1 MTRAMK
7 PEFYKTF
14 MKKGFFPSANKIIKY
29 QESTNYWIFKTGQ
42 HVFKVKKKDTTQSTI
57 ALDEIFCKEIVAVV
71 NQHSPGLETQLIGVK
86 SQDDIHTIT
95 SDLNSASYHAIS
107 MKQLPD
113 RCFLKAMSNKN
124 SLTFGIIDQIVEF
137 LYPFHEQALVSENKN
152 ECNIDTLT
160 ARLRDLYYQSKKHLG
175 VTITQAMIDM
185 TLHPLEKFLN
195 DNKKL
200 FNRRIKKGFI
210 RKVHGCFVPRK
221 INVQKDTVFALGRT
235 TDPLKIRFNDVAAD
249 IADLVVELNQCDHTE
264 MAEYF
269 IKQYTRLSGDKD
281 IKLVLPIY
289 QAIKCMYMGTK
300 HSVAMKFESK
310 NKDEHLRIAKHYYD
324 QIIHIVRKL

>member
-1 MTRAMK
+1 MTRAIK

-14 MKKGFFPSANKIIKY
+14 MKKGFFPEANKIIKY

-42 HVFKVKKKDTTQSTI
+42 HLYKVKKKDSTQSTI
-57 ALDEIFCKEIVAVV
+57 ALDQIFCKEIVTVV
-71 NQHSPGLETQLIGVK
+71 NQHSPGLETEHIGVK
-86 SQDDIHTIT
+86 SQDDTYSFT
-95 SDLNSASYHAIS
+95 SDLNSVSYNAIS

-124 SLTFGIIDQIVEF
+124 NVTKEVIDQIVEF
-137 LYPFHEQALVSENKN
+137 LHNFHEKVIVTEDKN
-152 ECNIDTLT
+152 ACNIDTLKT
-160 ARLRDLYYQSKKHLG
+160 RLGDLYYQSKKHLG
-175 VTITQAMIDM
+175 VTITRAMIDM

-221 INVQKDTVFALGRT
+221 INVQKDEVLALGRT
-235 TDPLKIRFNDVAAD
+235 TDPLKIRFNDVTAD
-249 IADLVVELNQCDHTE
+249 LADLVVELNQCNHTD

-269 IKQYTRLSGDKD
+269 VKQYTRLSGDKD
-281 IKLVLPIY
+281 IKFVLPVY

-300 HSVAMKFESK
+300 HSVAMKFEEK
-310 NKDEHLRIAKHYYD
+310 NKDEHLKIAKHYYD
-324 QIIHIVRKL
+324 QIIDIVHKL